1 MNLVELT
8 EYLVNTLVKE
18 PASVTL
24 SEETHDMSTIEVRVA
39 EEEIGAVIGRGGK
52 IANSIRTIVQAA
64 AYTNNQGKVRIN
76 IDIKK

>member
-8 EYLVNTLVKE
+8 EYLVNTLVTK
-18 PASVTL
+18 PATVTL
-24 SEETHDMSTIEVRVA
+24 GKENDDVFIIEVRVA

-64 AYTNNQGKVRIN
+64 AYVNNQGKVKIN
-76 IDIKK
+76 IDIQK

>member
-8 EYLVNTLVKE
+8 EYLVNTLVKT
-18 PASVTL
+18 PADVTL
-24 SEETHDMSTIEVRVA
+24 TESDGDMNVIEVRVA

-52 IANSIRTIVQAA
+52 LANSIRTIVQAA

>member
-8 EYLVNTLVKE
+8 EYLVNNLVKE

-24 SEETHDMSTIEVRVA
+24 AESTDDMSSIEVRVA

>member
-18 PASVTL
+18 PVSVTL
-24 SEETHDMSTIEVRVA
+24 SESSDDMSTIEVRVA

>member
-8 EYLVNTLVKE
+8 EYLVNTLVKN
-18 PASVTL
+18 PAEVTL
-24 SEETHDMSTIEVRVA
+24 SESNDDMITIEVRVS

-64 AYTNNQGKVRIN
+64 AYTNNQGKVKIN
-76 IDIKK
+76 IDVKK

>member
-8 EYLVNTLVKE
+8 EYLVNNLVKE

-24 SEETHDMSTIEVRVA
+24 AESTDDMSSIEVRVA
-39 EEEIGAVIGRGGK
+39 EEEIGAVIGRNGK

>member
-18 PASVTL
+18 PANVVL
-24 SEETHDMSTIEVRVA
+24 SESNDDMNTIEVRVA

>member
-24 SEETHDMSTIEVRVA
+24 SEETDDMSTIEVRVA